1 MSSYGSTHNLI
12 TQGTF
17 DKKIPLP
24 INSLCEQNSELK
36 KKDKNDVAATP
47 LLQYVKKEKCG
58 KKDVVA

>member
-47 LLQYVKKEKCG
+47 LLQYVKKEK
-58 KKDVVA
+58 